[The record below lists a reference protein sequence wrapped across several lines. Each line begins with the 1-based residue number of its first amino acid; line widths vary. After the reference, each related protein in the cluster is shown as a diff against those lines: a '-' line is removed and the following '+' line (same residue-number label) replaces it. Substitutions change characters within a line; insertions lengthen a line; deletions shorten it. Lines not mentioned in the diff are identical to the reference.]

1 MRTYLFLIIIAVY
14 VAASIPFLHQLLLSF
29 DEAHYALY
37 GYYPALSYFDHP
49 PLVGWVQL
57 VMQKLFS
64 STSVASEFFLRLPAV
79 LSSVGVLIALWFS
92 LDSKNLTAIPGGG
105 VKEGGGVKAS
115 LVNEATPDKKT
126 QEVKWIIAFI
136 LFLSCPVFFGLGF
149 VFLPDSLVLLL
160 TLPIMLQTRKA
171 ARSDGWLDYLILGI
185 LLGVCGLA
193 KYTALLLAISASI
206 YILMYRGWGIVIT
219 LRPWITL
226 MTALLI
232 FSPVIIWNIQHSG
245 ASFTYQLAHGFAR
258 NWLDWVHI
266 LIAQISQMVA
276 YMPLVYFFGL
286 AAGVWALVKKRRE
299 FYINLVFA
307 IPPFII
313 LAISPAFG
321 KFLPHWIAYMFLL
334 LLPVA
339 ASMIYELGIYRLW
352 KGPKRRFELKIA
364 LVICLILSF
373 AVILPLRML
382 VSGFEVR
389 MPPYFHPW
397 GYVVGWDE
405 TSNQII
411 EDSKIDPQY
420 NVVFTNGWYY
430 ASSLAW
436 YARPMKVIP
445 LDKRID
451 QFDVWFGSPQVG
463 QSGYLVVPHY
473 DRGDKE
479 KFSDFSECE
488 DWKSNTYY
496 VKGNPILTLDVYKC
510 RGLLSRY

>member
-14 VAASIPFLHQLLLSF
+14 VAVTLPFLQQLLLYF

-37 GYYPALSYFDHP
+37 GYYPALSYFDNP

-64 STSVASEFFLRLPAV
+64 STPVPSEFFLRLPAV
-79 LSSVGVLIALWFS
+79 LSSAGVLIALWFS
-92 LDSKNLTAIPGGG
+92 LDARKLNAGGV
-105 VKEGGGVKAS
+105 VKEGVIDE
-115 LVNEATPDKKT
+115 LIPDKKM

-136 LFLSCPVFFGLGF
+136 LFLSCPVFFWLGF
-149 VFLPDSLVLLL
+149 LFLPDSLILLL
-160 TLPIMLQTRKA
+160 TLPIMMQTRKA
-171 ARSDGWLDYLILGI
+171 VRSDSWLDYLILGI
-185 LLGVCGLA
+185 LLGICGLA
-193 KYTALLLAISASI
+193 KDTALLLAISASV

-232 FSPVIIWNIQHSG
+232 FSPVIIWNIQHAG
-245 ASFTYQLAHGFAR
+245 TSFTYYLEYGLAR
-258 NWLDWVHI
+258 NWLDWANI
-266 LIAQISQMVA
+266 LISQISQMVA

-307 IPPFII
+307 LPPFII
-313 LAISPAFG
+313 LAISPAFS
-321 KFLPHWIAYMFLL
+321 KFLPYWIAYMFLL

-339 ASMIYELGIYRLW
+339 ASMIYELGIYKLW
-352 KGPKRRFELKIA
+352 KGPKRLFALKIT

-373 AVILPLRML
+373 VVILPLRML
-382 VSGFEVR
+382 AGGFEIR
-389 MPPYFHPW
+389 MPPYVHPW

-411 EDSKIDPQY
+411 EDSKIDPEY
-420 NVVFTNGWYY
+420 NVIFTNGWYY

-463 QSGYLVVPHY
+463 QSGYLVVPHN
-473 DRGDKE
+473 DRGGKE
-479 KFSDFSECE
+479 KFVDFNECV

-496 VKGNPILTLDVYKC
+496 VKGSPVLTLDVYKC
-510 RGLLSRY
+510 SGLLSRY